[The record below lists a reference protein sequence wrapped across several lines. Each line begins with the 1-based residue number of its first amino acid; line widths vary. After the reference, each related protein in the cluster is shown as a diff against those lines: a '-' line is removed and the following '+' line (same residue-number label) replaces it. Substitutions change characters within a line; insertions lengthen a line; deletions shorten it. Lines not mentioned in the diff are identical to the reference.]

1 MNILLVY
8 AHDEPKSFT
17 ASLHNAAQSVLTQAG
32 HDVVSSDLYG
42 VGFHPVAEKYDFTTL
57 SGGHYNYMNEQE
69 AAAKQDWAYSPDIVE
84 EIQKVKAAD
93 VILFFFP
100 LWWNGPPA
108 MLKGWFDRVL
118 TKGTAWDGDH
128 LFSTGLLRG
137 KAAGVVVS
145 VGDPESF
152 YRPDGLHKAT
162 VQQML
167 YPVLHGTLAFCGF
180 NVLEPFV
187 AYGLTAA
194 NEYGIQEQL
203 RAYTS
208 KVENLESNPKFLYKY

>member
-1 MNILLVY
+1 MNFLLVY
-8 AHDEPKSFT
+8 AHNEPKSFT
-17 ASLHNAAQSVLTQAG
+17 ASLHNAAQSILTQQG
-32 HDVVSSDLYG
+32 HQVVTSDLFG
-42 VGFHPVAEKYDFTTL
+42 VGFHPVAERYDFTTL
-57 SGGHYNYMNEQE
+57 SGEHYNYMNEQE
-69 AAAKQDWAYSPDIVE
+69 VAAKHDLAYSPDIIE
-84 EIQKVKAAD
+84 EIQKVKTAD
-93 VILFFFP
+93 DVLFFFP
-100 LWWNGPPA
+100 LWWNAPPA

-118 TKGTAWDGDH
+118 TKGTAWDGNH

-145 VGDPESF
+145 VGDPENF

-167 YPVLHGTLAFCGF
+167 YPLLHGTLAFCGF

-194 NEYGIQEQL
+194 NDFGIQEQL
-203 RAYTS
+203 RDCS
-208 KVENLESNPKFLYKY
+208 VRLSNIESNPRFIYKF

>member
-8 AHDEPKSFT
+8 AHDDAKSFT
-17 ASLHNAAQSVLTQAG
+17 ASLHNVAQSILTQQG
-32 HDVVSSDLYG
+32 HNVVSSDLYG
-42 VGFHPVAEKYDFTTL
+42 VGFHPVAERYDFTTL
-57 SGGHYNYMNEQE
+57 TGEHYNYMSEQE

-84 EIQKVKAAD
+84 EIQKIKEAE
-93 VILFFFP
+93 VILFYFP
-100 LWWNGPPA
+100 LWWNAPPA
-108 MLKGWFDRVL
+108 ILKGWLDRVL
-118 TKGTAWDGDH
+118 TKGTAWNGDH

-167 YPVLHGTLAFCGF
+167 YPMLHGTLAFCGF

-187 AYGLTAA
+187 AYDLTAG
-194 NEYGIQEQL
+194 NEYGIQEHL
-203 RAYTS
+203 RNYTDR
-208 KVENLESNPKFLYKY
+208 VTNLESNPKFLYKY

>member
-8 AHDEPKSFT
+8 AHNEPKSFT
-17 ASLHNAAQSVLTQAG
+17 ASLHNAAESALTQQG
-32 HDVVSSDLYG
+32 HTVVTSDLYG
-42 VGFHPVAEKYDFTTL
+42 VGFHAVAEKYDFTTL
-57 SGGHYNYMNEQE
+57 SSGHFNYMNEQE
-69 AAAKQDWAYSPDIVE
+69 SAAKQDWAYSPDIVE
-84 EIQKVKAAD
+84 EIQKVKEAD
-93 VILFFFP
+93 VVLFYFP
-100 LWWNGPPA
+100 LWWNAPPA
-108 MLKGWFDRVL
+108 ILKGWFDRVL

-145 VGDPESF
+145 VGDPENF

-167 YPVLHGTLAFCGF
+167 YPLLHGTLAFCGF

-203 RAYTS
+203 RNYQVRIET
-208 KVENLESNPKFLYKY
+208 LESNPKFLYKY